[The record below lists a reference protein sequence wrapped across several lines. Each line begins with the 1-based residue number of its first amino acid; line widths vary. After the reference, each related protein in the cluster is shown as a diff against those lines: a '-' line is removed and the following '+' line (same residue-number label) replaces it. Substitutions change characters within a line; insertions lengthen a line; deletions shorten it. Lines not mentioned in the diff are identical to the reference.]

1 MQFGWP
7 AGQTFSQPATN
18 INIYEHTVWF
28 FQILMQW
35 LLHSGC
41 CDPSGGG
48 GFKCAELVTVVQMVG
63 LLTVILTGCYC
74 DDQTDSSGSD
84 GKWRV

>member
-1 MQFGWP
+1 MVIAQRMLRPKGE
-7 AGQTFSQPATN
+7 G
-18 INIYEHTVWF
+18 V
-28 FQILMQW
+28 
-35 LLHSGC
+35 
-41 CDPSGGG
+41 
-48 GFKCAELVTVVQMVG
+48 KCAELVTVVQTVG

>member
-7 AGQTFSQPATN
+7 VGQTFSQPAADIT
-18 INIYEHTVWF
+18 IYKHTVWF

-41 CDPSGGG
+41 YDPRGGV
-48 GFKCAELVTVVQMVG
+48 KCAELVTVGKTVD
-63 LLTVILTGCYC
+63 LLTVILTGYYC
-74 DDQTDSSGSD
+74 DDQTDSSGLG